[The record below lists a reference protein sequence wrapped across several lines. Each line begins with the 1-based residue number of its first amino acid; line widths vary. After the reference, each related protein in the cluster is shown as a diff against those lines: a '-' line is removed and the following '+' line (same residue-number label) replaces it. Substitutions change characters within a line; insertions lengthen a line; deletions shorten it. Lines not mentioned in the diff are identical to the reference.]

1 MLNTKLIKTVK
12 IIISIVILL
21 ITLSV
26 GCYLGK
32 GIEKYKQNKE
42 EQSQTTG
49 TFSRVK
55 KQLTEKEVKDF
66 LVVFFTKKDLG
77 ENRERYKP
85 YVTEGMYNALVSE
98 EESPKNQSY
107 KGFIIDYE
115 FQNVEIF
122 VNRDKEEAL
131 VVVTYKN
138 TLLAS
143 KEDEARRSTNTNKEG
158 FKLTYQE
165 KDGKLLVN
173 KMDRMVIEQRTRE
186 LHTMLKHRCFLLQ
199 PLLHLSFYF

>member
-42 EQSQTTG
+42 EQAQTTG

-85 YVTEGMYNALVSE
+85 YVTEGMYNALVSD

-107 KGFIIDYE
+107 KGFIINYE
-115 FQNVEIF
+115 FQNAEIF
-122 VNRDKEEAL
+122 VNREKNEAL

-173 KMDRMVIEQRTRE
+173 KMDRMVIEQRT
-186 LHTMLKHRCFLLQ
+186 LKGQ
-199 PLLHLSFYF
+199 S

>member
-12 IIISIVILL
+12 IIISIVILV

-32 GIEKYKQNKE
+32 GIEKYKQTKE
-42 EQSQTTG
+42 ENQTTG
-49 TFSRVK
+49 TFSRAK

-85 YVTEGMYNALVSE
+85 YVTEGMYNALVSN
-98 EESPKNQSY
+98 EESPKQQSY

-115 FQNVEIF
+115 FQNAEIY
-122 VNRDKEEAL
+122 VNRDKAEAL
-131 VVVTYKN
+131 VIVTYKN

-173 KMDRMVIEQRTRE
+173 KMDRMVIEQRT
-186 LHTMLKHRCFLLQ
+186 LKGQ
-199 PLLHLSFYF
+199 S